1 MLLSLHRVEASQP
14 EAPVSQPA
22 PLSTIGGATPAPR
35 QFKVLQSRG
44 APGQRAL
51 PLTSLAAT
59 HSLRTP

>member
-1 MLLSLHRVEASQP
+1 MLLSLHRVEASVP
-14 EAPVSQPA
+14 DAAPSRPA
-22 PLSTIGGATPAPR
+22 PLTTIGGAAPAPR